1 MSATSGYGLSSSSSY
16 AIARQRALQRT
27 LEHHGVLTRHGLF
40 ELAHADNWNVPFDA
54 ALERAVAAGRV
65 SRLDH
70 DLYAAGPRRN

>member
-1 MSATSGYGLSSSSSY
+1 MSATSGYGLRSSSSY

-40 ELAHADNWNVPFDA
+40 ELAHAEHWSVPFDV

-65 SRLDH
+65 CRLDR